1 MPPSP
6 PPQQPRSS
14 QQPEPSPEPTPQPA
28 APPFS
33 AALHARLGPPREPE
47 LLESS
52 PRSRVWRVALAA
64 GAAVVKQVVEGVDAA
79 DADERYGREVAA
91 LRLAGRAADP
101 VVPALWGTD
110 PEQRLIVLEHL
121 THRPPAP
128 DWIVAYARALARL
141 HASAGP
147 EVADVLPRWQGPTEA
162 DVAAFLALAGAL
174 GVAVAPGVADELHAL
189 VARLA
194 AAPGRALLHGDPC
207 PSNDLHTADG
217 VRFIDLEG
225 ASWGSGLVELAYLRI
240 GFPTCWCVTAAK
252 PALLRRAEGAYAD
265 TWRELTGEPLV
276 LDLTDACA
284 GWLIRGDALVQRA
297 LRGAA
302 DQLARLPHE
311 DWEWG
316 TCTARQRLLHRLA
329 VVAELAAQG
338 DELRA
343 FGALC
348 HTLHRQ
354 ARDRWPTLLPVPT
367 RRP

>member
-1 MPPSP
+1 MPPTPPAQPSP
-6 PPQQPRSS
+6 QPQ
-14 QQPEPSPEPTPQPA
+14 PSPEPPPQSA
-28 APPFS
+28 VPPFS
-33 AALHARLGPPREPE
+33 AALHARLGSPREPE

-52 PRSRVWRVALAA
+52 PRSRVWRVALDA
-64 GAAVVKQVVEGVDAA
+64 GTAVVKQVVDGVDAA

-91 LRLAGRAADP
+91 LRMAGRAVDP

-147 EVADVLPRWQGPTEA
+147 EVTDALPRWQGPTEA
-162 DVAAFLALAGAL
+162 DVAAFLALADAL

-189 VARLA
+189 LVRLA

-207 PSNDLHTADG
+207 PGNDLHTACG

-240 GFPTCWCVTAAK
+240 GFPTCWCVTAAE
-252 PALLRRAEGAYAD
+252 PALLQRAEGAYAD
-265 TWRELTGEPLV
+265 TWRELTGEPLDP
-276 LDLTDACA
+276 DLTDACA
-284 GWLIRGDALVQRA
+284 GWLSRGDALGQRA
-297 LRGAA
+297 LRGPV
-302 DQLARLPHE
+302 DQLARLVHE

-329 VVAELAAQG
+329 VVAELT
-338 DELRA
+338 EESRVLSA

-348 HTLHRQ
+348 HTLHQQ